1 MERLDT
7 EISEILHHI
16 VVKLL
21 FVCKIQR
28 LDIEPT
34 ITFLCTRVRKSTQE
48 DWLKLNRLLCYLN
61 GTLNIQRIIGVDSLS
76 IIQS

>member
-7 EISEILHHI
+7 EISELLHHI

-21 FVCKIQR
+21 FVCKRQR